1 MPRPTLHGG
10 FGLNADEPGLDV
22 TSRYSPAEQKP
33 VLGEGAEQQLSLRRG
48 ERGGAGAPRL
58 SVRAGRQAGRTLAPR
73 RCQGQVQDAAVTIPL

>member
-48 ERGGAGAPRL
+48 ERG
-58 SVRAGRQAGRTLAPR
+58 VRALPGSACELGGRQGEHWHHADAKDRLRTLP
-73 RCQGQVQDAAVTIPL
+73 